1 MDLKERRNVRLYT
14 LAVFL
19 VLILL
24 VYLGLLYNTQIL
36 NHDAYMAQSIRTIA
50 RSETVEASRGIITD
64 RSGRVLVSN
73 RSTYNLTFDS
83 RLLKPNDDPNEAIL
97 KLVKL
102 CQANDIAWIDNL
114 PITKAEPFAYDMDSL
129 SKLQSGRFLTYL
141 KSLKSAKTVLSG
153 YLLEHPSI
161 ADPDNTL
168 PALSLDDAD
177 PDAAAKARIE
187 RGNQLVELLSQEQL
201 SAEFLMDAGIT
212 PAKLIAWMREDLKL
226 PESFSQLDARLVL
239 GIQYELSIRKLMN
252 TTAYVMAEDISTAFI
267 SLLGDGHYNG
277 AKVTSSSAR
286 EYETDYAAHILG
298 TVTSL
303 WATDFEDGTLKE
315 KGYNMDDKIGRT
327 GVELAFEDYLRGTDG
342 RRVVSTNADGKIT
355 GEFYS
360 EEPQPGNTVELTIDL
375 NLQQSVEDS
384 LQETVSRMTRADG
397 DDTRG
402 AGAVVIRVGTGEVLA
417 LASYPTFQ
425 LNRYNTD
432 YNALLSS
439 SGKPLNNRATSGL
452 YAPGSTLKPLTAT
465 AALES
470 GATTLTEKIRDT
482 GKWTYPGAPSSYT
495 YCWKRSGHGLLNVTG
510 AITNSCNYYFATMG
524 YRMGMDTLVS
534 YLAEFGL
541 GSHTGIEI
549 GDQTGRLPSQ
559 NPGEDLAP
567 WAAYGQANQLYTPIQ
582 LANYIATLVS
592 GGKHCQA
599 HLLKAVKAYD
609 NSKVIATG
617 SDTPENMV
625 SIQDSTLDA
634 VKKGMLGLTTTG
646 DLRSYFRSCVVSAGA
661 KTGTAQISK
670 NVKNNGVFVCFAPY
684 ENPEIAVALVIERGG
699 SGAALASTAVNIL
712 NAYFTADENESVIT
726 GENQLLP

>member
-1 MDLKERRNVRLYT
+1 MDLKERRNVRLYM

-114 PITKAEPFAYDMDSL
+114 PITKTEPFAYDMDSL
-129 SKLQSGRFLTYL
+129 SSLQSGRFLKYL

-187 RGNQLVELLSQEQL
+187 RGNQLVELLSQEEL
-201 SAEFLMDAGIT
+201 SVEFLMDAGIT
-212 PAKLIAWMREDLKL
+212 PSKLIAWMREDLKL
-226 PESFSQLDARLVL
+226 PESFSQSDARLVL

-277 AKVTSSSAR
+277 AKVTSSSTR

-342 RRVVSTNADGKIT
+342 RRMVSTNEDGKIT

-425 LNRYNTD
+425 LSRYNAD

-549 GDQTGRLPSQ
+549 GDQAGRLPSQ

-617 SDTPENMV
+617 NDEPENTV

-712 NAYFTADENESVIT
+712 NAYFTADESESVVT